1 MAKRKILFFI
11 DSLTCGGAEK
21 SLISLLPLLDYS
33 QVEVDLM
40 MYQRGGVFEQY
51 VPKEVKIVDFPHNT
65 NLWFRFCQCAF
76 SLLIRLMPKRHGAE
90 VRWMAMSSA
99 FTRLKKVYDVAI
111 AYQQGFPTYYIAEKV
126 SAQRKYTWVNADITK
141 VGYKDAFNRRF
152 YDKYDKVVPVSDV
165 LTEIL
170 SMSSFVDKSKLF
182 PVLDILNVDLIR
194 KMSQNKS
201 FEEEIKGE
209 YLTAKPL
216 IITTVGRLVKLKGY
230 DMAVEAANILKQ
242 KGINFKWFLVGGGD
256 QEPIIRRQIEELGLS
271 KNIIMTGMQPNP
283 YPYMAAAD
291 IYVQT
296 SRFEGFGLTL
306 NEARILNRP
315 VISTNF
321 PVVYDQIQ
329 DGVNGLIAEMTP
341 ESIAEKIMLLVENP
355 LLRERLIE
363 ATKKEV
369 NTTAI
374 TEPQKVMKL
383 LLS

>member
-1 MAKRKILFFI
+1 MGKRKVLFFI
-11 DSLTCGGAEK
+11 DDLYCGGAEK
-21 SLISLLPLLDYS
+21 SLVSLLTLLDYS
-33 QVEVDLM
+33 RVEVDLM
-40 MYQRGGVFEQY
+40 LYQRGGVFEQY
-51 VPKEVKIVDFPHNT
+51 VPKEVNIIDFPHHQKK
-65 NLWFRFCQCAF
+65 WFRICELFF
-76 SLLIRLMPKRHGAE
+76 SILLRLLPKRHSAE
-90 VRWMAMSSA
+90 LRWLALSSA
-99 FTRLKKVYDVAI
+99 YPRLKMQYDVAI

-126 SAQRKYTWVNADITK
+126 VANRKYAWVNADVTK
-141 VGYKDAFNRRF
+141 VGYKASFNRPF
-152 YDKYDKVVPVSDV
+152 YGKYDNVIPVSQV
-165 LTEIL
+165 LKGIL
-170 SMSSFVDKSKLF
+170 VNSDFVDESKLF
-182 PVLDILNVDLIR
+182 PVFDILNVELICS
-194 KMSQNKS
+194 MSLEKIKKADQSDIAKNKS
-201 FEEEIKGE
+201 
-209 YLTAKPL
+209 LVL
-216 IITTVGRLVKLKGY
+216 TTVGRLVKLKGY

-242 KGINFKWFLVGGGD
+242 KGIDFKWYFVGGGD
-256 QEPIIRRQIEELGLS
+256 QEPIIRRQVEELGLS
-271 KNIIMTGMQPNP
+271 NNIVMTGMQPNP

-341 ESIAEKIMLLVENP
+341 ESIAEKILLLVENP
-355 LLRERLIE
+355 LLREDLIE